1 MAVGE
6 PMISECVAIVVQGL
20 FEKSDSIGYD
30 AVFQYRAFQAVLPK
44 GNVRLFAER
53 YYATIYDGVDIE
65 PISQLYTYVADGSVQ
80 IIYHYCDGWE
90 EFDSFLLKYD
100 GACARRW
107 HNNTPPWVYMTGNLR
122 AGERSLRGFENL
134 LRFLSRQNVWF
145 WANSEFTASQLKV
158 LGGPIDRCSV
168 VYPASRSLDGSVAP
182 LASSR
187 SRLSPESGLTILFV
201 GRLVAHKGHKHVIA
215 CAAVLQRLFK
225 SAVKVDFPGRAD
237 SSAVEFNKSLEQI
250 ADVSGVTVNFH
261 GEVSEETLR
270 GLYGRADVFMCLSE
284 HEGFGLPVFEAMRCG
299 IPVVAWGSSAL
310 DELLRD
316 HPLAIED
323 FDIPAFASAVSSL
336 RNPAAWKAVLSA
348 QEQILNLYTKD
359 AVLKQLL
366 AAASHNAPPVMGRR
380 RSEHAAKSVRAL
392 AAANTSKCRDIFVT
406 EVHGLLRS
414 QPHDFSSNY
423 VSQYD

>member
-1 MAVGE
+1 
-6 PMISECVAIVVQGL
+6 
-20 FEKSDSIGYD
+20 
-30 AVFQYRAFQAVLPK
+30 
-44 GNVRLFAER
+44 
-53 YYATIYDGVDIE
+53 
-65 PISQLYTYVADGSVQ
+65 
-80 IIYHYCDGWE
+80 
-90 EFDSFLLKYD
+90 
-100 GACARRW
+100 
-107 HNNTPPWVYMTGNLR
+107 
-122 AGERSLRGFENL
+122 
-134 LRFLSRQNVWF
+134 
-145 WANSEFTASQLKV
+145 
-158 LGGPIDRCSV
+158 
-168 VYPASRSLDGSVAP
+168 
-182 LASSR
+182 
-187 SRLSPESGLTILFV
+187 
-201 GRLVAHKGHKHVIA
+201 
-215 CAAVLQRLFK
+215 
-225 SAVKVDFPGRAD
+225 
-237 SSAVEFNKSLEQI
+237 
-250 ADVSGVTVNFH
+250 
-261 GEVSEETLR
+261 VSEETLR

-310 DELLRD
+310 SELLRD

-336 RNPAAWKAVLSA
+336 RNPAVWKAVLSA

-423 VSQYD
+423 VSQHDLVALRELLSRLNQARFRLLDTILKSFADSAKHPPPRSQSTPFESSTQSLRLREDVQGQPGLPFGSRTGLAVTWCSVPMPLFQSAGLRRHSPCN